1 VADFEQ
7 LRLAWGDEWASVME
21 RFYPL
26 LVEKAFGDAGIAL
39 GMSLAFTLD
48 NPLIQEILGELA
60 QQVRGV
66 ADTTIDEIQ
75 ALVGRQAAEGWSVD
89 QLASEIAKLGE
100 IHSTERA
107 QLIARTESA
116 AAYSRGSLA
125 AYKQSGVV
133 EAVEWLAEMD
143 DRTSPE
149 CRALHGKRRTL
160 NETFDDGTSHP
171 PRHPRCRCAL
181 VPIV

>member
-7 LRLAWGDEWASVME
+7 MRLAWGDEWASVME

-89 QLASEIAKLGE
+89 QLAAEIGKLAE
-100 IHSTERA
+100 IRSTERA
-107 QLIARTESA
+107 RVIAVTETAS
-116 AAYSRGSLA
+116 AYSRGSIA
-125 AYKQSGVV
+125 AYQQSGVV
-133 EAVEWLAEMD
+133 DRLTWLTTDPCEICQENNEKIVPMGEAFP
-143 DRTSPE
+143 SG
-149 CRALHGKRRTL
+149 H
-160 NETFDDGTSHP
+160 TFPPAHP
-171 PRHPRCRCAL
+171 NCRCAISPVL
-181 VPIV
+181 SEA